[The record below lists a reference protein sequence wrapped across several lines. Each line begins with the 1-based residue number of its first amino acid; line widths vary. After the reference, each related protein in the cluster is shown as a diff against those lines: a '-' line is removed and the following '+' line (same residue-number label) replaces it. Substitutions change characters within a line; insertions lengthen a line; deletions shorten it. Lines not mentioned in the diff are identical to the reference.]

1 MGRRPSAC
9 LPTGRGFS
17 HSVVKPLACLVLLAA
32 LPLAS
37 QIRVDVRLVRVLA
50 SVKDEAGALVG
61 GLEKSQFRLFDSGVE
76 QEIAVFERSTALPL
90 SVAVL
95 IDASGSTAISL
106 TQEVGSVR
114 TFLRSLLKDGNQD
127 DAASLYAFNYET
139 VQLAPFTRRQDR
151 LENALKRL
159 KGEAGTSLYDAIH
172 FAAHDLESRD
182 GRKVIVI
189 VTDGGDTTSS
199 YSFRDALQAAHRAEA
214 VIYPIVVKPISSDAG
229 RNVGGE
235 NALTSLAQGTGGRVW
250 EASLGESLDQ
260 AFSTILAEL
269 RTQYLL
275 TYYPKNLPSPSPAF
289 HPLRVQVEAPQRRLQ
304 VSSRSGYYS
313 GAR

>member
-1 MGRRPSAC
+1 M
-9 LPTGRGFS
+9 
-17 HSVVKPLACLVLLAA
+17 KPLACLVILAA

-50 SVKDEAGALVG
+50 TVKDEAGALVG

-76 QEIAVFERSTALPL
+76 QELAVFERSTALPL

-106 TQEVGSVR
+106 NQEVGSVR
-114 TFLRSLLKDGNQD
+114 TFLRSLIKDGNPA

-139 VQLAPFTRRQDR
+139 TQLAPFTRRQDR
-151 LENALKRL
+151 LESGLKRL
-159 KGEAGTSLYDAIH
+159 KGEAGTSLYDAIR
-172 FAAHDLESRD
+172 FAAHDLEPRD

-189 VTDGGDTTSS
+189 VTDGGDTTSV
-199 YSFRDALQAAHRAEA
+199 YSFRDALQAAHRADA
-214 VIYPIVVKPISSDAG
+214 VIFPIVVKPVTSDAG

-250 EASLGESLDQ
+250 EASLGESLDH

-275 TYYPKNLPSPSPAF
+275 AYYPKNLPPNGAPF
-289 HPLRVQVEAPQRRLQ
+289 HPLRVQVAAPARKLQ
-304 VSSRSGYYS
+304 VSTRSGYYS
-313 GAR
+313 GTR